1 MRVLIDECAPRALK
15 KYLIDRGHE
24 SRTVQEAGW
33 FGKQNGELL
42 TLAEAAFD
50 VLVTIDTNLR
60 YQQNLAG
67 RKIAVFVLMSL
78 SNRLDHLR
86 VYFPAVALAV
96 EKISPGEVTTVGNI
110 T

>member
-1 MRVLIDECAPRALK
+1 MKVLIDECAPRALK
-15 KYLIDRGHE
+15 KYLIDRGPE

-33 FGKQNGELL
+33 FAKQNGELL

-50 VLVTIDTNLR
+50 VLVTIDANLR

-67 RKIAVFVLMSL
+67 RKIAVIVLLSF

-86 VYFPAVALAV
+86 AYFPAVALAA
-96 EKISPGEVTTVGNI
+96 EKIEPGEITLVGNVP
-110 T
+110 

>member
-1 MRVLIDECAPRALK
+1 MDECAPRGLK

-24 SRTVQEAGW
+24 SRPVQKAGW

-42 TLAEAAFD
+42 TLAEATFD

-67 RKIAVFVLMSL
+67 RKSAVVAGMSWC
-78 SNRLDHLR
+78 NRLDHLGL
-86 VYFPAVALAV
+86 YFPAVALAV
-96 EKISPGEVTTVGNI
+96 EKISLGEITVVGNVP
-110 T
+110 